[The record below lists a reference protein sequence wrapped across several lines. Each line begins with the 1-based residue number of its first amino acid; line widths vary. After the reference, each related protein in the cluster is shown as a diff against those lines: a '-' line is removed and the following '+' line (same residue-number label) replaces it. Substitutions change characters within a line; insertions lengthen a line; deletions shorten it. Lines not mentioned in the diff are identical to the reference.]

1 MKANNWLLPFAFFMA
16 AFSIGMDLHHTHAI
30 EVLSEN
36 STEIQSQTNDKI
48 KTYEVQV
55 VWVRK
60 GTIGGGAFP
69 SYPNTDY
76 NSASGIII
84 QSQSR
89 PDSAIV
95 ARQAV
100 PPAPGYTLHRVVAVR
115 QLK

>member
-55 VWVRK
+55 VWVRE
-60 GTIGGGAFP
+60 GTVGGGGSFP
-69 SYPNTDY
+69 TYPDIDY
-76 NSASGIII
+76 DSGMVLVKTKTW
-84 QSQSR
+84 
-89 PDSAIV
+89 PDSATV
-95 ARQAV
+95 ASQAD
-100 PPAPGYTLHRVVAVR
+100 PPGPGYKLDRITSLR
-115 QLK
+115 QQ